1 MSPSTLPAEVIAA
14 IVFGLLQLAI
24 GLLSLWQQH
33 QLRQA
38 YRKHSCDFEIVWE
51 LTMLKSKGMCG
62 DGTQSDG
69 IAKALARDSKCA
81 WLSDEAEVC
90 GPID

>member
-1 MSPSTLPAEVIAA
+1 MGSSYLPAEVIAA

-38 YRKHSCDFEIVWE
+38 YRKHSRDYEITSE
-51 LTMLKSKGMCG
+51 LTMLKSKGMCD
-62 DGTQSDG
+62 DGTQSDDITEVLVG
-69 IAKALARDSKCA
+69 DPECA
-81 WLSDEAEVC
+81 WLSHEAEIC